1 MSSTFTLYKPVVAPG
16 AITHAVSCNLLGPQS
31 QDLVVVRHNWIEVF
45 AMATGAS
52 AATAAAVQSIS
63 DSGTTDRP
71 LLHRKMDKQMYGNV
85 EGIW

>member
-16 AITHAVSCNLLGPQS
+16 AITHAVSCNFTGAQS
-31 QDLVVVRHNWIEVF
+31 QDLVVVRDNFIELF
-45 AMATGAS
+45 AL
-52 AATAAAVQSIS
+52 AATAAASAAAAAQPSCA
-63 DSGTTDRP
+63 SGTTDRP